1 MPSREEPVVDWEA
14 QIVIVQ
20 FHKSRLEIFCLAKVG
35 GKGISLELK
44 APAEHRHEEA
54 DEGRVGSCDVLHHD
68 HQTDQGWLGV
78 GEAKCLIERAR
89 FAEVAKQSKQGE
101 DLNLCYEDVFEN
113 MVHLPVTEF
122 MSKHC
127 HNLLIVATCCLFLL
141 SLALLLLLLCL
152 LLRFLLLFFISL
164 QLHSFR
170 LFQQCVKEDNPLE
183 LEESVEVGIAVAGP
197 LATLNH
203 VELVQW
209 ERDGGSKAFNLS
221 LEFSFRH
228 WRVFVKERRNEV
240 RIDGHQEEGDEDDE
254 APEIDEEVVAAP
266 VDNLDHTSENWRL
279 DRLAHQ
285 ELFDLV
291 HCKEAWSLLVEP
303 VILLHHKGAVDGEGE
318 GGDGGED
325 GEVEGEQE
333 RGEDLTVGS
342 ILSESI
348 QGIQGPAPEKSVA
361 KHPEQHRGEKLA
373 ENSLH

>member
-1 MPSREEPVVDWEA
+1 MPSREEPVIDWEA

-20 FHKSRLEIFCLAKVG
+20 FHKGGLEIFCLAKVSC
-35 GKGISLELK
+35 KGISLELK
-44 APAEHRHEEA
+44 APAEDRHEEA
-54 DEGRVGSCDVLHHD
+54 DKGRVGSCDVLHHD

-78 GEAKCLIERAR
+78 GEAKCLIERTR
-89 FAEVAKQSKQGE
+89 FAEVAKQGKQGE
-101 DLNLCYEDVFEN
+101 DLNLCYEDVFED
-113 MVHLPVTEF
+113 MVHLPVTQF

-127 HNLLIVATCCLFLL
+127 HDLLIVATSCLFLF
-141 SLALLLLLLCL
+141 SFALLLFLLLL
-152 LLRFLLLFFISL
+152 LLRFLLLFFVSL
-164 QLHSFR
+164 QLHPFR
-170 LFQQCVKEDNPLE
+170 LFQKCVKEDNPLE

-197 LATLNH
+197 LATLN

-221 LEFSFRH
+221 LEFAFRH

-266 VDNLDHTSENWRL
+266 VDNLDHTGQNRRL

-291 HCKEAWSLLVEP
+291 HCKEAWGLLVEP

-325 GEVEGEQE
+325 GEIEGEQE
-333 RGEDLTVGS
+333 RGENLTVSS

-348 QGIQGPAPEKSVA
+348 KGIQGPAPEKSVA